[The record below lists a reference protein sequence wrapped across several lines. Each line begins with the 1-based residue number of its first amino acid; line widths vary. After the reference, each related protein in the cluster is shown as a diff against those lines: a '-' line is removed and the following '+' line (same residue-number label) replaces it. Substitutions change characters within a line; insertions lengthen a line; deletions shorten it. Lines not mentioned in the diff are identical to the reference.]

1 MGKTG
6 YYWFY
11 GVLGFTG
18 FLDCTT
24 CFGPDL
30 FAYWIDTQLM
40 CYVTRRPFRSL
51 PLTLSAVLAGE
62 APGALA
68 AAVDARAVAAA
79 VGDDALVVAQLALA
93 ALPARVAPARA
104 RLVVSVARAQHGA
117 DACNGGGDSFS
128 QTGFQGP
135 VQLNRQLISIQG
147 AHMRK
152 RIVNWY

>member
-1 MGKTG
+1 
-6 YYWFY
+6 
-11 GVLGFTG
+11 
-18 FLDCTT
+18 
-24 CFGPDL
+24 
-30 FAYWIDTQLM
+30 M

-104 RLVVSVARAQHGA
+104 
-117 DACNGGGDSFS
+117 
-128 QTGFQGP
+128 
-135 VQLNRQLISIQG
+135 
-147 AHMRK
+147 
-152 RIVNWY
+152 